1 MNGVSADLAEGDQ
14 RPGQRFIAVL
24 VAGARGFESAQERCA
39 VALDCGAGIVFGE
52 AEIEITFGVGPRES
66 PGARGKAVDQPR
78 NLFQLPRAKDKDIEF
93 GSLAGWFGSPGWH
106 TSMLLE
112 AAEARELNILRDSR
126 DLLRAG
132 RPDGQECPSPHEY
145 VPHVPRLQ
153 GSVNAT
159 SASPSDS

>member
-1 MNGVSADLAEGDQ
+1 MNDVRVDLAEGDEL
-14 RPGQRFIAVL
+14 PALSFIAVM

-112 AAEARELNILRDSR
+112 AAKEWIKSAGDETQPSRRRDGAAQADRSR
-126 DLLRAG
+126 RN
-132 RPDGQECPSPHEY
+132 R
-145 VPHVPRLQ
+145 RLFAAEVLHRTQ
-153 GSVNAT
+153 WNL
-159 SASPSDS
+159 P